1 MDYFKSFK
9 ALYLCAI
16 FCFGAQFL
24 SAQQT
29 IHFKPEAEDMTPLV
43 REALKN
49 STDKNL
55 TLVFEKGTYKF
66 LPDYATQ
73 RYSFITNH
81 GNGLKNII
89 FLLENF
95 DSVTIEGNGSVF
107 IFHGQ
112 VAPFQIRNCNQL
124 TVKNLKMDW
133 DIPFLFQGEV
143 LAVDKNE
150 GWRDVKPFTDG
161 FSWELKKDRIFFPNV
176 DGFSFPELGSTLAFN
191 AEHKRVAHG
200 AWDMGSR
207 PRWVEERP
215 DGVLRFHEHLKQYP
229 PVGSILNSKGDHDH
243 NRYAPAFQITSSKNI
258 HLEDI
263 TIHHA
268 LGMGF
273 LFERT
278 DNITIH
284 NCGIYV
290 RKGSDRVVSTIADA
304 THFANCKGDIL
315 IEDSTFKH
323 MLDDGTNVHGTYVVV
338 NKVLDERT
346 VRVALQHFEQ
356 MGFEFAA
363 SGDEVWFIQQPSP
376 KRASE
381 NVVDHVSIVNDKYSD
396 ITFKNELPD
405 NLARGD
411 ILENKTWNP
420 TFTMRGCSIKD
431 HRARNI
437 VLKTPLK
444 TIIENNEFSSMM
456 SSIFFRGETYFWFE
470 SGAVEDVL
478 IQNNNFEYCAY
489 SGMEHAILNIT
500 PRLGKDFD
508 QTEIYDGN
516 IRFINNNIKTF
527 DNRIVWADRV
537 DGLTISGNVIEQTTT
552 ASSLHP
558 DGYQFDFKNCINV
571 EVSNNTYKG
580 NADKVLKLEGIST
593 EKVKYKRNK
602 GFAKIKKQ

>member
-1 MDYFKSFK
+1 MFNFYSLK

-16 FCFGAQFL
+16 FFFSTYHLAAQE
-24 SAQQT
+24 T
-29 IHFKPEAEDMTPLV
+29 IHLKAEAEDMTPLV
-43 REALKN
+43 REALEN
-49 STDKNL
+49 ATDKNL
-55 TLVFEKGTYKF
+55 TLVFDKGIYKF

-73 RYSFITNH
+73 QYSYITNH

-89 FLLENF
+89 FLLEDF
-95 DSVTIEGNGSVF
+95 DSVTIEGNGAEF

-112 VAPFQIRNCNQL
+112 VAPFQIRNCGKL

-143 LAVDKNE
+143 LAIDKKQ
-150 GWRDVKPFTDG
+150 GWRDIKPFTDG
-161 FSWELKKDRIFFPNV
+161 FSWELKKDRIFFPNI

-200 AWDMGSR
+200 AWDMSSR
-207 PRWVEERP
+207 PRWVEKRP
-215 DGVLRFHEHLKQYP
+215 NGVLRFHEHLKQYP
-229 PVGSILNSKGDHDH
+229 AVGSILNSKGDHDH
-243 NRYAPAFQITSSKNI
+243 NRYAPAFQITSSKDV
-258 HLEDI
+258 HLEDV

-268 LGMGF
+268 LGMGL

-278 DNITIH
+278 ENITIN

-290 RKGSDRVVSTIADA
+290 REGSDRVVSTIADA

-315 IEDSTFKH
+315 IENSTFKH

-338 NKVLDERT
+338 DKILNDHS
-346 VRVALQHFEQ
+346 VRVYLQHFEQ

-363 SGDEVWFIQQPSP
+363 SGDEVWLIQQPSP
-376 KRASE
+376 KRGPE
-381 NVVDHVSIVNDKYSD
+381 NTVTNVAVVNDKYSD
-396 ITFKNELPD
+396 ITFKNKLPHS
-405 NLARGD
+405 LAEGD

-420 TFTMRGCSIKD
+420 TFTMRGCTIKD

-444 TIIENNEFSSMM
+444 TVIEGNNFSAMM

-478 IQNNNFEYCAY
+478 IQNNNFEYSAY

-508 QTEIYDGN
+508 QTEIYDRN

-537 DGLTISGNVIEQTTT
+537 DGLIISGNTIEQTREEL
-552 ASSLHP
+552 SLYPNAH
-558 DGYQFDFKNCINV
+558 QFDFKNCKNV
-571 EVSNNTYKG
+571 EILNNTYKG
-580 NADKVLKLEGIST
+580 NAEKVLKTEGSST
-593 EKVKYKRNK
+593 EKIKFKRNK
-602 GFAKIKKQ
+602 GFANHEK

>member
-1 MDYFKSFK
+1 MKNFKFTQIV
-9 ALYLCAI
+9 YLFAI
-16 FCFGAQFL
+16 LIFGVFNL
-24 SAQQT
+24 TAQQT
-29 IHFKPEAEDMTPLV
+29 IHIKPEAEDMTTLV
-43 REALKN
+43 RKAIESA
-49 STDKNL
+49 TDKNL
-55 TLVFEKGTYKF
+55 KLVFEKGTYKF

-73 RYSFITNH
+73 QYSYITNH

-89 FLLENF
+89 FLLEDF
-95 DSVTIEGNGSVF
+95 DSVTIEGNGAEF
-107 IFHGQ
+107 MFHGQ

-143 LAVDKNE
+143 LAVDKIE
-150 GWRDVKPFTDG
+150 GWRDIKPFTNG

-191 AEHKRVAHG
+191 AEHKRVPHG
-200 AWDMGSR
+200 AWDMSSR

-215 DGVLRFHEHLKQYP
+215 NGVLRFHEHLKQYP
-229 PVGSILNSKGDHDH
+229 TVGSILNSKGDHDH

-278 DNITIH
+278 ENIIIN

-290 RKGSDRVVSTIADA
+290 REGSDRVVSTIADA

-315 IEDSTFKH
+315 IENSTFKH

-338 NKVLDERT
+338 NKILDKHT
-346 VRVALQHFEQ
+346 LRVSLQHFEQ

-363 SGDEVWFIQQPSP
+363 SDDQVWFIQQPSP

-405 NLARGD
+405 NLAQGD

-420 TFTMRGCSIKD
+420 TFTMRGCTIKD

-508 QTEIYDGN
+508 QTEIYDRN

-537 DGLTISGNVIEQTTT
+537 DGLTISGNVIEQTNM
-552 ASSLHP
+552 APSLHP

-571 EVSNNTYKG
+571 EISNNSYKG
-580 NADKVLKLEGIST
+580 NAGKVLKSEGTSA
-593 EKVKYKRNK
+593 EKVKYKHNK
-602 GFAKIKKQ
+602 GFAKIKK